1 MRLRILHKMLLGYCL
16 YLAIAVFFGIF
27 VYNGVGQIMAK
38 QKLVEIADDLKE
50 ELLELRRSE
59 KNYIIRRDPI
69 YVDKIHQIVSYLEG
83 QLINFKQDLI
93 SALNEDDYSVLMN
106 SVTAYSSL
114 MEEFSS
120 NYRSTVSL
128 TEEMRNIGKNIEN
141 KVVATQDYSLIQ
153 EVLEIR
159 LLEKNY
165 ILFMEAKYLQ
175 ELKRKIEALR
185 NRINNTL
192 TVCKLCTSYL
202 NTADTLFEHNKKESE
217 LLGNIREHANK
228 MEGVINTV
236 TRRER
241 ENIAHYVINSQRIL
255 FSALIAL
262 AIFGSILSWLLSK
275 AILSPLQKLETTV
288 RRITEGDIDLRLDT
302 KGDVETASLQKSFNT
317 MLDTL
322 NLARESLE
330 KTVHLLQEKGIQLIE
345 SEKLASIGILASGVA
360 HEINNPLANIS
371 LTAETM
377 LETRK
382 DLSDEEQ
389 VELITDIITQTER
402 ASAVVN
408 NLLGYARSMKN
419 SKTAEVDVCAILIQS
434 IELVTHEIKLH
445 DIDLQKDLTYCPL
458 YIIGNKGRLEQ
469 VFVNVILNAVQA
481 IEHNGSISL
490 SAKSDDSGR
499 FAVIEVQ
506 DTGPGIAEENIKKIF
521 DPFFTTKS
529 TGEGTGLGLYVSYGI
544 IHEHG
549 GEIEVESKIGH
560 GTLFRIRLPLAAPL
574 REGN

>member
-1 MRLRILHKMLLGYCL
+1 MLLGYFL

-38 QKLVEIADDLKE
+38 QRLVEIADDLKE
-50 ELLELRRSE
+50 ELFELRRNE

-69 YVDKIHQIVSYLEG
+69 YLEKIHQIITPLER
-83 QLINFKQDLI
+83 QLANFKPDLI
-93 SALNEDDYSVLMN
+93 SALNEEDYRVLMD

-120 NYRSTVSL
+120 NYRATASL
-128 TEEMRNIGKNIEN
+128 TGEMRKIGRDIEN
-141 KVVATQDYSLIQ
+141 KIVATQDYNLTQ

-165 ILFMEAKYLQ
+165 ILFMEGKYLQ
-175 ELKRKIEALR
+175 DLKKKIEALR
-185 NRINNTL
+185 ARLNNQTA
-192 TVCKLCTSYL
+192 VCPLCASYL
-202 NTADTLFEHNKKESE
+202 NTADNLFEHNKKEAE
-217 LLGNIREHANK
+217 LLASIREYANK
-228 MEGVINTV
+228 MEEVINAV
-236 TRRER
+236 ARRER
-241 ENIAHYVINSQRIL
+241 ENIARYVINSQRIL

-262 AIFGSILSWLLSK
+262 AIFGSILSWMLSK
-275 AILSPLQKLETTV
+275 GILSPLQKLETTV
-288 RRITEGDIDLRLDT
+288 RRITEGEIDLRLDT

-330 KTVHLLQEKGIQLIE
+330 KTVQLLQDKSIQLIE

-382 DLSDEEQ
+382 DVADEEQ
-389 VELITDIITQTER
+389 LELITDIMTQTER

-419 SKTAEVDVCAILIQS
+419 SKTAEMDVCAILEQS
-434 IELVTHEIKLH
+434 LDLVAHEIKLH
-445 DIDLQKDLTYCPL
+445 DIELQQDLRHCPL
-458 YIIGNKGRLEQ
+458 WVVGNKGRLEQ
-469 VFVNVILNAVQA
+469 VFVNIILNAVQA
-481 IEHNGSISL
+481 IEHEGSISL
-490 SAKSDDSGR
+490 VASRDESGK
-499 FAVIEVQ
+499 FAVIEVK
-506 DTGPGIAEENIKKIF
+506 DTGPGIPEENIKKIF

-544 IHEHG
+544 IHEIG
-549 GEIEVESKIGH
+549 GEIEVESKLQY
-560 GTLFRIRLPLAAPL
+560 GTLFRIRLPLATPQG
-574 REGN
+574 EGN